1 MKPFAPIAGTAL
13 LLATAMAARAADL
26 PASAPSF
33 ASVIDTSTA
42 DRFFIRAGI
51 VGLVLNESASIGAMG
66 AKIPGATIGIE
77 PQVTA
82 SLEAGYYI
90 TPNVAIAVTGGLP
103 PKAVIE
109 AAGTIAPLGR
119 LGSIVYGPTTAT
131 LQYHVLGFGRLQPYV
146 GIGPAV
152 LFVFSEKDGAAQR
165 LRVDSSVG
173 VVGQIGANYMFD
185 AHWGIFGDVKAAWLG
200 TEARG
205 FLGPVPI
212 KAEVRLDPVTFSA
225 GLIHRF

>member
-1 MKPFAPIAGTAL
+1 MKFAAITGTAIIL
-13 LLATAMAARAADL
+13 VTSMASWAADL
-26 PASAPSF
+26 PVPPSGT
-33 ASVIDTSTA
+33 VIDTSA
-42 DRFFIRAGI
+42 ANRFFVRVGV
-51 VGLVLNESASIGAMG
+51 VGLVLNESASISAMG

-77 PQVTA
+77 SQVTA
-82 SLEAGYYI
+82 SLEAGYFLS
-90 TPNVAIAVTGGLP
+90 PNLAIAITGGLP

-109 AAGTIAPLGR
+109 AAGSVGPLGR
-119 LGSIVYGPTTAT
+119 LGSIVYGPTTT
-131 LQYHVLGFGRLQPYV
+131 TIQYHILGLGRLQPYV

-173 VVGQIGANYMFD
+173 VVGQVGANYMLD

-200 TEARG
+200 TQARG